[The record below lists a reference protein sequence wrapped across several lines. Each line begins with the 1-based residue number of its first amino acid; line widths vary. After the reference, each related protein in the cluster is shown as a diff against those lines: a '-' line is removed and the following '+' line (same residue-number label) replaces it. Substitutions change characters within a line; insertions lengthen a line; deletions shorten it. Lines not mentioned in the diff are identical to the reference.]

1 MLLRLLVLS
10 VVFSSSLASAQ
21 DDSAPPDLGV
31 ENLRAATAQNAD
43 VAALAAVLEGTPEPA
58 VREWLGGVA
67 SAADDCDAPALNT
80 AMQASLEDAAQ
91 DELVSRIGG
100 IFEGA
105 PPALYSCLAAD
116 VERELALSAPGDR
129 GYEALIAGIQSSGIF
144 DAGDDA
150 PASDA
155 LVRQLLDELLPS
167 VATTA
172 LPANPP
178 PVLNAL
184 EPERSP
190 DDEDPFDPNT
200 GGGVIIDPNQPEPP
214 VSGS

>member
-10 VVFSSSLASAQ
+10 IVFSTPLAFAQ
-21 DDSAPPDLGV
+21 DDSALPDLGV
-31 ENLRAATAQNAD
+31 EDLRAATAQDAD
-43 VAALAAVLEGTPEPA
+43 VATLKAVLERTPEPA
-58 VREWLGGVA
+58 VREWLGSVTG
-67 SAADDCDAPALNT
+67 AADDCDAPALNN

-105 PPALYSCLAAD
+105 SPALFACLAAG
-116 VERELALSAPGDR
+116 VERELAFSAPGDP
-129 GYEALIAGIQSSGIF
+129 GYEALVAGIQSSGIF